1 MSHMQR
7 PCRGASGLRRGASA
21 GAGAEAQ
28 PMGYEWRKNTVPT
41 GSKTDM
47 KEQGAGNGDG
57 AERGLQSSRHT

>member
-1 MSHMQR
+1 M
-7 PCRGASGLRRGASA
+7 RRGASA
-21 GAGAEAQ
+21 GVGAEAQ

-47 KEQGAGNGDG
+47 KERGAGNGDG